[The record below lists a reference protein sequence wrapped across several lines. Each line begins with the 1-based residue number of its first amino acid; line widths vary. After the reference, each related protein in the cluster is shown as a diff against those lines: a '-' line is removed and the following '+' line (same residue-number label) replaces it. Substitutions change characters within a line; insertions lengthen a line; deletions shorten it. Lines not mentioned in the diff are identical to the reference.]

1 MKIKSIEICNYRL
14 YKGLNKIIFN
24 NNEGENIHLICG
36 ENGFGKTT
44 FLTSLLWCLYGRMII
59 DIDESFRKEIL
70 SNSYNTFLLGNL
82 NNNLKTDILTK
93 VSIQEIQE
101 IKKNGYNLHNE
112 YIKEYSQYFISIE
125 FCDFSIPSIPCD
137 TLKIIRSYDFL
148 REKEH
153 IEILIDEMPN
163 ELTKEMGQDIFINDF
178 IISKDIAKFFF
189 FDSER
194 IVSISETNTNDEKR
208 RLCSAY
214 NSILGVKKYEDLKG
228 NLENLRLKFR
238 KKSADIQNRNQ
249 LDILLKNLN
258 DKQKSIN
265 EIEKEINNLETNLS
279 DYHEENEV
287 LQIKLLMEGNTTSI
301 KDLQKQELLLETI
314 RKKDIEYKSKIK
326 EFLDFAPFAISG
338 DLLVNTKHQIKQ
350 DFEIIQSQSNIKIQ
364 NDLLDKIKED
374 LQKNILNIL
383 DNKTKITLENSINNI
398 ISKYQNDGLKNDS
411 LLNISKEFYDDFN
424 SIYTNIIGTYRTE
437 FRHIVD
443 DYRKNKQVIERTQR
457 NIANIKLKE
466 NDVNVKNIRN
476 QKNILE
482 KKIEQ
487 TETKLR
493 NLLISKGQMDKDL
506 SNINNEVSKLS
517 KIVSIDDSDT
527 KKDFLASELI
537 DNLTH
542 FLITLKLEKKNSLE
556 EKIKTI
562 LNNLIHKEDFV
573 SKVEIIVDEDML
585 DINLFDKENNI
596 INKEKLSKG
605 EQQLYAS
612 SLLQA
617 FIEESQMKFPVFID
631 SPLQKFDKVH
641 ANKIITDFYPTISEQ
656 VILFPLLEKEL
667 SKNEFE
673 MMKPYLNSVHKIKN
687 QTDFSYIERLNN
699 INDLIP

>member
-14 YKGLNKIIFN
+14 YKGLNKLIFN

-70 SNSYNTFLLGNL
+70 SNSYSTFLSGNL

-93 VSIQEIQE
+93 LSIQEIQE

-137 TLKIIRSYDFL
+137 ILKIIRSYDFL

-163 ELTKEMGQDIFINDF
+163 ELTKEMGQDVFINDF

-194 IVSISETNTNDEKR
+194 IVSIAETNTNNEKR

-214 NSILGVKKYEDLKG
+214 NSILGVKKYEDLKE

-238 KKSADIQNRNQ
+238 KKSADIQSRNQ
-249 LDILLKNLN
+249 LNVLLKNLN
-258 DKQKSIN
+258 DQQKSIN
-265 EIEKEINNLETNLS
+265 KIEEEINRLETNLS
-279 DYHEENEV
+279 YYHEENET
-287 LQIKLLMEGNTTSI
+287 LQIKLLMEGNTTSV

-350 DFEIIQSQSNIKIQ
+350 DFEIIQSQSNIQIQ

-374 LQKNILNIL
+374 LQKNIQNIL
-383 DNKTKITLENSINNI
+383 DSKTKIILENSINDI
-398 ISKYQNDGLKNDS
+398 ISKYQNDGLKNDY

-424 SIYTNIIGTYRTE
+424 SIYTNIIGTYRAE

-466 NDVNVKNIRN
+466 NDINVKNIRN
-476 QKNILE
+476 QKNNLE

-487 TETKLR
+487 TEAKLR
-493 NLLISKGQMDKDL
+493 NLLISKGQMDKDI

-517 KIVSIDDSDT
+517 KIVSIDDSDA
-527 KKDFLASELI
+527 KKDTLASELI
-537 DNLTH
+537 DNLNH

-562 LNNLIHKEDFV
+562 LNNLMHKEDFV
-573 SKVEIIVDEDML
+573 SEVEIIVDEDML

-596 INKEKLSKG
+596 IHKEKLSKG

-612 SLLQA
+612 SLLRA

>member
-14 YKGLNKIIFN
+14 YKGLNKLIFN

-70 SNSYNTFLLGNL
+70 SNSYSTFLSGNL
-82 NNNLKTDILTK
+82 NNNLKADILTK
-93 VSIQEIQE
+93 LSIQEIQE

-163 ELTKEMGQDIFINDF
+163 ELTKEMGQDVFINDF

-194 IVSISETNTNDEKR
+194 IVSIAETNTNNEKR

-214 NSILGVKKYEDLKG
+214 NSILGVKKYEDLKE

-238 KKSADIQNRNQ
+238 KKSADIQSRNQ
-249 LDILLKNLN
+249 LNVLLKNLN
-258 DKQKSIN
+258 DQQKSIN
-265 EIEKEINNLETNLS
+265 KIEEEINRLETNLS
-279 DYHEENEV
+279 YYHEENET
-287 LQIKLLMEGNTTSI
+287 LQIKLLMEGNTTSV

-350 DFEIIQSQSNIKIQ
+350 DFEIIQSQSNIQIQ

-374 LQKNILNIL
+374 LQKNIQNIL
-383 DNKTKITLENSINNI
+383 DSKTKIILENSINDI
-398 ISKYQNDGLKNDS
+398 ISKYQNDGLKNDY

-424 SIYTNIIGTYRTE
+424 SIYTNIIGTYRAE

-466 NDVNVKNIRN
+466 NDINVKNIRN
-476 QKNILE
+476 QKN
-482 KKIEQ
+482 
-487 TETKLR
+487 
-493 NLLISKGQMDKDL
+493 N
-506 SNINNEVSKLS
+506 
-517 KIVSIDDSDT
+517 
-527 KKDFLASELI
+527 
-537 DNLTH
+537 
-542 FLITLKLEKKNSLE
+542 LEKKNRTNRS
-556 EKIKTI
+556 
-562 LNNLIHKEDFV
+562 
-573 SKVEIIVDEDML
+573 
-585 DINLFDKENNI
+585 
-596 INKEKLSKG
+596 
-605 EQQLYAS
+605 
-612 SLLQA
+612 
-617 FIEESQMKFPVFID
+617 
-631 SPLQKFDKVH
+631 
-641 ANKIITDFYPTISEQ
+641 
-656 VILFPLLEKEL
+656 
-667 SKNEFE
+667 
-673 MMKPYLNSVHKIKN
+673 
-687 QTDFSYIERLNN
+687 
-699 INDLIP
+699 